1 MRITADSV
9 RVRVPATSANLGP
22 GFDCFGLALGRYDVV
37 SVRATTGATTTAVIG
52 QGAGSVPE
60 GEDHLVVRAL
70 RAGLDH
76 VGAPQVGLDLRA
88 ENSIPHG
95 RGLGSSAAAVVAGL
109 ALARGLIS
117 EPEALDDQTVLAIA
131 TAWEGHPDNA
141 AACILGG
148 ATLAWLEDDQTPRA
162 EMLPVDP
169 QLSPTVLIPATSL
182 ATARARRVLPEQV
195 PYRDAAFTLARASL
209 LVLALAGRTDL
220 LFTAT
225 QDRLHQPYRRDV
237 LPASTA
243 LVERLRSHRLPAVI
257 SGAGPTVLTLG
268 PIPAELAK
276 SLPDE
281 GWTVLPLPVDA
292 AGAAAVV

>member
-95 RGLGSSAAAVVAGL
+95 RGLGPRPLRWWRDWPWRAG
-109 ALARGLIS
+109 
-117 EPEALDDQTVLAIA
+117 
-131 TAWEGHPDNA
+131 
-141 AACILGG
+141 
-148 ATLAWLEDDQTPRA
+148 
-162 EMLPVDP
+162 
-169 QLSPTVLIPATSL
+169 
-182 ATARARRVLPEQV
+182 
-195 PYRDAAFTLARASL
+195 
-209 LVLALAGRTDL
+209 
-220 LFTAT
+220 
-225 QDRLHQPYRRDV
+225 
-237 LPASTA
+237 
-243 LVERLRSHRLPAVI
+243 
-257 SGAGPTVLTLG
+257 
-268 PIPAELAK
+268 
-276 SLPDE
+276 
-281 GWTVLPLPVDA
+281 
-292 AGAAAVV
+292 